1 MRGRRVAG
9 VRYRYCVETAVGE
22 GPLKY
27 APWLGGEFR
36 WRLGMRPLDLD
47 DWMQLG
53 DDYAPQM
60 ATKAAARADNPGTVF
75 HSKPEALPAC
85 NEVLDLLTAH
95 LIRLWP
101 ADFARADREIC
112 NHRTGERIGS
122 DVHPLDA
129 AGRLVQEDLIVLIAD
144 RCDHHNDLGQLVVG
158 AGSVCLPNRW
168 DLSSKLGRTLVEVH
182 EPVSRLN
189 EQVGDPIDKFFARLT
204 PDKSFWRVGWGVIDT
219 PELYQPLD
227 GTAPDDPARGADHST
242 EVRAD
247 DLYVRVERE
256 TVRRLPVTGGVLF
269 TIRTYLTKASRVRAE
284 APVDGDRLA
293 EAIAELPGDVRG
305 YKQLDVCAPALEDL
319 FAGPRPTTTEKTQAD
334 QEL

>member
-1 MRGRRVAG
+1 
-9 VRYRYCVETAVGE
+9 VETAVGE

-36 WRLGMRPLDLD
+36 WRLGLRPLDLD
-47 DWMQLG
+47 DWVQLG

-75 HSKPEALPAC
+75 HSIPEALPAS

-101 ADFARADREIC
+101 DDFARVDREIC

-129 AGRLVQEDLIVLIAD
+129 AGRLVQEDLMVLIPAD
-144 RCDHHNDLGQLVVG
+144 HSHHRDHSHHSHHSHAGQLVVG

-204 PDKSFWRVGWGVIDT
+204 PDKSFWRVGWGVLDT

-227 GTAPDDPARGADHST
+227 GTAPDDSARGADHRT

-256 TVRRLPVTGGVLF
+256 TVRRLPTTGGVLF
-269 TIRTYLTKASRVRAE
+269 TIRTYLTKASRVLAD

-293 EAIAELPGDVRG
+293 EAIAELPGDVRR
-305 YKQLDVCAPALEDL
+305 YKQLDVLAPALEDL
-319 FAGPRPTTTEKTQAD
+319 FAGARPTTTEKTHAD